1 MRLFTGIAL
10 TEECRAAVSSAVTPL
25 RADPAPV
32 SWVARGN
39 LHITLKFLGETPG
52 DRLGAVA
59 DALAGVAGRYAPFE
73 LEAEGAGLFPG
84 ARNPRV
90 LWVGLREPLELVREL
105 HENMENALSVAG
117 FPREDRPYHPHIT
130 VGRARGVLPPA
141 WGDRFLRAL
150 SGRRFGKVPVP
161 KITLYESRLAPGGA
175 VYAVVRDVPLSG
187 GSPAGRKNEERS
199 P

>member
-10 TEECRAAVSSAVTPL
+10 PAECQAAVSAAVAPL

-32 SWVARGN
+32 SWVAQGN
-39 LHITLKFLGETPG
+39 LHITLKFLGETSS
-52 DRLGAVA
+52 DRLHAVVA
-59 DALAGVAGRYAPFE
+59 ALADVAARFPPFD
-73 LEAEGAGLFPG
+73 LEAEGAGVFPG
-84 ARNPRV
+84 TRNPRV

-105 HENMENALSVAG
+105 QENMENALSGAG

-141 WGDRFLRAL
+141 WGDRFVRAL
-150 SGRRFGKVPVP
+150 SGRRFGVVPVP
-161 KITLYESRLAPGGA
+161 TITLYESRPAPGGA
-175 VYAVVRDVPLSG
+175 VYTVVRDVPLAG
-187 GSPAGRKNEERS
+187 GTRGRREDKERD